1 MAEQSTKK
9 AGDKAETSSKAKKK
23 PEKKKDGLIA
33 KISRFAKE
41 LRSEIKKIV
50 WPTKKQV
57 LNNTCV
63 VGVVMIAV
71 KGERSQPGDRYFC
84 RRSDYVRNTQMVCC
98 SHVFRV

>member
-1 MAEQSTKK
+1 MAEQSIKK

-71 KGERSQPGDRYFC
+71 GGFIWIIDWIFAF
-84 RRSDYVRNTQMVCC
+84 VRGLILG
-98 SHVFRV
+98 F

>member
-41 LRSEIKKIV
+41 LRNEIKKIV

-71 KGERSQPGDRYFC
+71 GGFIWIIDWIFAF
-84 RRSDYVRNTQMVCC
+84 VRGLILG
-98 SHVFRV
+98 F

>member
-9 AGDKAETSSKAKKK
+9 AGGKAETSSKAKKK

-71 KGERSQPGDRYFC
+71 GGFIWIIDWIFAF
-84 RRSDYVRNTQMVCC
+84 VRGLILG
-98 SHVFRV
+98 F

>member
-9 AGDKAETSSKAKKK
+9 AGDKAETSSKASKKK
-23 PEKKKDGLIA
+23 PEKKKDGLFA
-33 KISRFAKE
+33 RISRFAKE

-71 KGERSQPGDRYFC
+71 GGFIWIIDWVFAF
-84 RRSDYVRNTQMVCC
+84 VRGLILG
-98 SHVFRV
+98 F

>member
-1 MAEQSTKK
+1 MAEQPTKK

-71 KGERSQPGDRYFC
+71 GGFIWIIDWIFAF
-84 RRSDYVRNTQMVCC
+84 VRGLILG
-98 SHVFRV
+98 F

>member
-9 AGDKAETSSKAKKK
+9 AGGKAEPSSKDSKKK
-23 PEKKKDGLIA
+23 PEKKKDGFIA
-33 KISRFAKE
+33 KLSRFAKE

-71 KGERSQPGDRYFC
+71 GGCIWIIDWVFAF
-84 RRSDYVRNTQMVCC
+84 VRGLVLG
-98 SHVFRV
+98 F

>member
-33 KISRFAKE
+33 RISRFAKE

-71 KGERSQPGDRYFC
+71 GGFIWIIDWIFAF
-84 RRSDYVRNTQMVCC
+84 VRGLILG
-98 SHVFRV
+98 F

>member
-33 KISRFAKE
+33 KISRLAKE

-71 KGERSQPGDRYFC
+71 GGFIWIIDWIFAF
-84 RRSDYVRNTQMVCC
+84 VRGLILG
-98 SHVFRV
+98 F

>member
-41 LRSEIKKIV
+41 LHSEIKKIV

-71 KGERSQPGDRYFC
+71 GGFIWIIDWIFAF
-84 RRSDYVRNTQMVCC
+84 VRGLILG
-98 SHVFRV
+98 F

>member
-71 KGERSQPGDRYFC
+71 GGFIWIIDWIFAF
-84 RRSDYVRNTQMVCC
+84 VRGLILG
-98 SHVFRV
+98 F

>member
-33 KISRFAKE
+33 KITRFAKE
-41 LRSEIKKIV
+41 IRSEIKKIV

-71 KGERSQPGDRYFC
+71 GGFIWIIDWIFAF
-84 RRSDYVRNTQMVCC
+84 VRGLILG
-98 SHVFRV
+98 F

>member
-41 LRSEIKKIV
+41 LRSEIKKSV

-71 KGERSQPGDRYFC
+71 GGFIWIIDWIFAF
-84 RRSDYVRNTQMVCC
+84 VRGLILG
-98 SHVFRV
+98 F

>member
-9 AGDKAETSSKAKKK
+9 AGDKVETSSKAKKK

-71 KGERSQPGDRYFC
+71 GGFIWIIDWIFAF
-84 RRSDYVRNTQMVCC
+84 VRGLILG
-98 SHVFRV
+98 F

>member
-1 MAEQSTKK
+1 MAEQSIKK
-9 AGDKAETSSKAKKK
+9 AGDKAETSSKASKKK

-33 KISRFAKE
+33 RISRFAKE

-57 LNNTCV
+57 FNNTCV

-71 KGERSQPGDRYFC
+71 GGFIWIIDWIFAF
-84 RRSDYVRNTQMVCC
+84 VRGLILG
-98 SHVFRV
+98 F

>member
-9 AGDKAETSSKAKKK
+9 AGDKAETSSKALKKK

-71 KGERSQPGDRYFC
+71 GGFIWIIDWIFAI
-84 RRSDYVRNTQMVCC
+84 VRGLILG
-98 SHVFRV
+98 F

>member
-50 WPTKKQV
+50 
-57 LNNTCV
+57 
-63 VGVVMIAV
+63 
-71 KGERSQPGDRYFC
+71 
-84 RRSDYVRNTQMVCC
+84 
-98 SHVFRV
+98 

>member
-23 PEKKKDGLIA
+23 PEKKKDRLIA

-71 KGERSQPGDRYFC
+71 GGFIWIIDWIFAF
-84 RRSDYVRNTQMVCC
+84 VRGLILG
-98 SHVFRV
+98 F

>member
-71 KGERSQPGDRYFC
+71 GGFIWI
-84 RRSDYVRNTQMVCC
+84 SDWIFAFVRGLILG
-98 SHVFRV
+98 F